1 MMFKVK
7 KKCCGQCLFS
17 KNKIVS
23 DSRKANILKGC
34 AANDNHFTCHKATI
48 ENEDICCKGFYDT
61 QSSNM
66 IRIAS
71 RLNMVEFVD

>member
-1 MMFKVK
+1 MKVK
-7 KKCCGQCLFS
+7 SKCCGQCLFS

-23 DSRKANILKGC
+23 DTRKADILKGC
-34 AANDNHFTCHKATI
+34 ATNDNHFICHKATI
-48 ENEDICCKGFYDT
+48 NNEDICCKGFYDT
-61 QSSNM
+61 QTSNM